1 MARDC
6 YRGDDDVTWN
16 QMVLRAAMGKLTGLR
31 SRDKGVVAATKFV
44 DILNHR
50 GRGNDPDEQVGRMI
64 NISAEKQQHDAEW
77 GAEEGMGRI
86 FEACQQF
93 VTATARCRSCASP
106 SCKASRR
113 PRQQQKSAAAAA
125 ATTRKG
131 PKGERGEERVD
142 RHGHDTSESC
152 FGA

>member
-1 MARDC
+1 
-6 YRGDDDVTWN
+6 
-16 QMVLRAAMGKLTGLR
+16 MGKLTGPR
-31 SRDKGVVAATKFV
+31 SIDNGVVTVTKFV

-50 GRGNDPDEQVGRMI
+50 GRDNDPNEQVGRMI

-86 FEACQQF
+86 SEACQQF

-113 PRQQQKSAAAAA
+113 PRQQQKGAAAAA
-125 ATTRKG
+125 AKDRKG
-131 PKGERGEERVD
+131 PRGERGEERMD
-142 RHGHDTSESC
+142 RHGHDTSGSG
-152 FGA
+152 FGT

>member
-1 MARDC
+1 M
-6 YRGDDDVTWN
+6 
-16 QMVLRAAMGKLTGLR
+16 RAAMGKLTGPR
-31 SRDKGVVAATKFV
+31 SRENGVVTVTKFV
-44 DILNHR
+44 DIINRR
-50 GRGNDPDEQVGRMI
+50 GRDNDPNEQVGRMI
-64 NISAEKQQHDAEW
+64 NISAEKQHHDAEW

-86 FEACQQF
+86 PEACQQF

-113 PRQQQKSAAAAA
+113 PRQQQKGAAAAA
-125 ATTRKG
+125 AKARKG
-131 PKGERGEERVD
+131 PKGERGEERVE

>member
-1 MARDC
+1 M
-6 YRGDDDVTWN
+6 
-16 QMVLRAAMGKLTGLR
+16 RAAMGKLTGPR
-31 SRDKGVVAATKFV
+31 SRDNGVVTVTKFADV
-44 DILNHR
+44 LNHR
-50 GRGNDPDEQVGRMI
+50 GRDNDPNEQVGRMI

-86 FEACQQF
+86 SEACHQF

-113 PRQQQKSAAAAA
+113 PRQQQKGAAAAA
-125 ATTRKG
+125 AKARKG